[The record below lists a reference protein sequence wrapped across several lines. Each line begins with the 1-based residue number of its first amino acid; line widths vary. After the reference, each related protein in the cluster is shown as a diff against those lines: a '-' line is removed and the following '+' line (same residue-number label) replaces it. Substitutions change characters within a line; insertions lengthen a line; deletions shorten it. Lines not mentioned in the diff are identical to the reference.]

1 MRLYD
6 GRSVNRFLDRR
17 FKSHAPGRDA
27 IVWDYDD
34 INMTVRCKIQGSN
47 EYIVCHYPRNFR
59 TKEEW
64 CKRGNAVRIEHKGG
78 IRGYLEVV
86 GHGRA
91 IPSPVS
97 GATFPTAETLSDGII
112 SGGTVTPF
120 NSMTVEIDA
129 TTYRIDGTLYF
140 LNQDADFFVMG
151 DDSLGAMGSAG
162 SAPMGASFNQ
172 YVTLDAAPSVGLFR
186 YDLIVAGTDS
196 SIDVIKGDEV
206 ASDPVMPAIPADH
219 VRIAHIFM
227 IGGITEIGIENINTL
242 WESRRLTSL
251 AIAFSNGSGSDG
263 GTIQNDKEFVFH
275 ETSDTPYCVI
285 TATFKDQYGWAFSES
300 RSTTMALVYGTGK
313 ISYSPLE
320 GWATSDVTRTSSGST
335 VTFYY
340 QRDQLATEI
349 SEMMFSFSIED
360 DIITG
365 VAQLTLLP
373 DPTP

>member
-27 IVWDYDD
+27 IVWDYDNA
-34 INMTVRCKIQGSN
+34 NMTVRCKIQGSD

-91 IPSPVS
+91 IPSPVAGPS
-97 GATFPTAETLSDGII
+97 LPTTETLYDGII
-112 SGGTVTPF
+112 SGGAVTPYDGL
-120 NSMTVEIDA
+120 TIEVGA
-129 TTYRIDGTLYF
+129 TSYRIDGLIYA
-140 LNQDADFFVMG
+140 LNQDGEFLIMGDGSLGVMG
-151 DDSLGAMGSAG
+151 TPGAL
-162 SAPMGASFNQ
+162 PMGASLNQ
-172 YVTLDAAPSVGLFR
+172 YVTLDAAPAVGLFR
-186 YDLIVAGTDS
+186 YDLIVAGTDGNL
-196 SIDVIKGDEV
+196 DVVKGT
-206 ASDPVMPAIPADH
+206 AAATDPVMPSLPANHIQICH
-219 VRIAHIFM
+219 VFF
-227 IGGITEIGIENINTL
+227 IGGMTEITIDNIDTL
-242 WESRRLTSL
+242 WEARRLTSL
-251 AIAFSNGSGSDG
+251 AIVFSNGT

-275 ETSDTPYCVI
+275 ETNDTPYCTV
-285 TATFKDQYGWAFSES
+285 TVTFKDQYGWVLSGA
-300 RSTTMALVYGTGK
+300 RSTVMSLVYGTGN
-313 ISYSPLE
+313 ISGVNSG
-320 GWATSDVTRTSSGST
+320 GWGTSDVAKDST
-335 VTFYY
+335 LSYVVFYY
-340 QRDQLATEI
+340 QRDQLTTEI
-349 SEMMFSFSIED
+349 TEMMLSFSIEG